1 MASVAGGVPG
11 RDGGP
16 GRRMGELSES
26 EAAREQPALL
36 PLDRP
41 GPPRLDMSRS
51 PPPPGTSD
59 RRNRAGWRRL
69 GSRRHAAGLVVCVVA
84 GLAFWGLER
93 ALADVSGAALI
104 AALRATPASALLLAV
119 AATGVSYLTL
129 FGYDLSGLAYARAR
143 PPLLSALL
151 ASFCGYAIGNA
162 VGFGALSGGAVRYRI
177 YTAAGLSPGQ
187 VARVILFISV
197 AIGIGLATVVAIGL
211 AFCADRVSAILGT
224 SPEPLRA
231 AAGALL
237 ILAASFL
244 AFLATRRRPMAIGRI
259 RIEPPGPTL
268 VLGQIAVTAA
278 DMLAAAA
285 VLWVLLPPTGIGFF
299 VFAAV
304 FAAALALGV
313 LSHVPGGLGIFELV
327 ILYAVGDKVPVSAVA
342 AALVAYRGIYF
353 LLPLSVSTIL
363 LAGFEA
369 RRFSAANFG
378 RGWRAAFAGLA
389 ARRSRRR
396 DRDQGRP

>member
-244 AFLATRRRPMAIGRI
+244 AFLATRRRPMA
-259 RIEPPGPTL
+259 
-268 VLGQIAVTAA
+268 LGQIAVTAA